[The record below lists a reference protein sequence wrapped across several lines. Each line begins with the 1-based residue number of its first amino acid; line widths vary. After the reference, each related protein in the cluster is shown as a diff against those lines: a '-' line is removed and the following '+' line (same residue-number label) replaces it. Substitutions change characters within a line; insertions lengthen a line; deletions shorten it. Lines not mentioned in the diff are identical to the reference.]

1 MEKTP
6 LGSMAPAAS
15 ALGLLLGAVGYHL
28 WRVATLRADF
38 ARLGDTRLG
47 LVVFGVV
54 ALGAS
59 VLRWSLPGER
69 TISAA
74 FAIAVV
80 NLLVYAALFERSD
93 RSSSLVFAAWM
104 GSAVVDLAVTGLW
117 ALDVIDTGSR
127 ARIVATGAELLLVAG
142 AAWRFFRS
150 SPAVQARGYRRLF
163 TQ

>member
-1 MEKTP
+1 M
-6 LGSMAPAAS
+6 
-15 ALGLLLGAVGYHL
+15 
-28 WRVATLRADF
+28 
-38 ARLGDTRLG
+38 
-47 LVVFGVV
+47 
-54 ALGAS
+54 
-59 VLRWSLPGER
+59 
-69 TISAA
+69 
-74 FAIAVV
+74 V

-163 TQ
+163 RQ